1 MGRGYV
7 IEHCV
12 STLNS
17 IRQEENYRIYLTEV
31 LRTIAKGVGYNIKYS
46 YSDMLNDSK
55 QSSIVE
61 EEKTPDEIISR
72 IKSKAELINNGLTES
87 GSEDNA

>member
-17 IRQEENYRIYLTEV
+17 IRKEENYRVYITDI
-31 LRTIAKGVGYNIKYS
+31 LRVISKGVGYEIKLGYA
-46 YSDMLNDSK
+46 DFLEKSK
-55 QSSIVE
+55 NSQE
-61 EEKTPDEIISR
+61 EEERTPDEIINTIR
-72 IKSKAELINNGLTES
+72 AKAELINNGSTELTS
-87 GSEDNA
+87 

>member
-17 IRQEENYRIYLTEV
+17 IRKEENYRVYVTDI
-31 LRTIAKGVGYNIKYS
+31 LRVISKGVGYEIKLGYA
-46 YSDMLNDSK
+46 DFLEKSK
-55 QSSIVE
+55 NSQE
-61 EEKTPDEIISR
+61 EEERTPDEIINT
-72 IKSKAELINNGLTES
+72 IKAKAELINNGSTEPIS
-87 GSEDNA
+87 

>member
-17 IRQEENYRIYLTEV
+17 IRREENYRIYLTDV
-31 LRTIAKGVGYNIKYS
+31 LRWISKGVGYKIKLGYADFLKS
-46 YSDMLNDSK
+46 MENS
-55 QSSIVE
+55 QEVE
-61 EEKTPDEIISR
+61 ERTPDEIINTIR
-72 IKSKAELINNGLTES
+72 AKAELIND
-87 GSEDNA
+87 GSAEFIS

>member
-17 IRQEENYRIYLTEV
+17 IRKEENYRVYITDI
-31 LRTIAKGVGYNIKYS
+31 LRVISKGVGYEIKLGYADFLEKAENS
-46 YSDMLNDSK
+46 
-55 QSSIVE
+55 QETE
-61 EEKTPDEIISR
+61 ERTPDEIINT
-72 IKSKAELINNGLTES
+72 IKAKAELINNGSTELIS
-87 GSEDNA
+87 

>member
-17 IRQEENYRIYLTEV
+17 IRKEENYRVYLTDV
-31 LRTIAKGVGYNIKYS
+31 LRVISKGVGYEIKLS
-46 YSDMLNDSK
+46 YADFLKKAKDS
-55 QSSIVE
+55 QE
-61 EEKTPDEIISR
+61 EDERTPDEIINT
-72 IKSKAELINNGLTES
+72 IKAKAELINNGSTEFIS
-87 GSEDNA
+87 